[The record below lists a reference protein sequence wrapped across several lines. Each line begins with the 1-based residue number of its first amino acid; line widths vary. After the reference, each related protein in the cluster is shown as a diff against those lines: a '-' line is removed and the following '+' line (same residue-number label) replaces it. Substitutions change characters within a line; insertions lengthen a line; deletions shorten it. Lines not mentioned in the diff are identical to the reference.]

1 LSSFNA
7 VQFGQTGIIQS
18 RQANPSI
25 TIADNVYRAN
35 AGSTGYKAIATAASS
50 MITQSSGQID
60 FYTNASA
67 SAGADVTLNKRV
79 SIDSNGQTTF
89 TGQDEESSGEAYNYN
104 IILAPDTSLSIAAG
118 KGTGILFQSED
129 SGSSGRHAA
138 NINSFRT
145 ASSASNTSN
154 GLRFTVRPNGSD
166 MIEAFRLRSD
176 EAVFNENANA
186 IDFRVETA
194 SDPNSFF
201 VDSSINQIRMS
212 GGHQFNS
219 APKAQTG
226 GEFLHFNT
234 GRIQV
239 SSGATSNINLFERL
253 SVDSSCA
260 GTVYIACE
268 NSGENV
274 NWSYILDFHF
284 SNGTFTTTARA
295 TGDSQSTTTV
305 SLSENGAHIML
316 SVVYGGGL
324 GGNIE
329 YNAGGHA
336 SLLQHT

>member
-1 LSSFNA
+1 ASVEHMKLDGSVVINEGSADLDVRVETDARSNGFVIDASTDNVGFMVTPVTDSLSSFNA

-154 GLRFTVRPNGSD
+154 G
-166 MIEAFRLRSD
+166 
-176 EAVFNENANA
+176 
-186 IDFRVETA
+186 
-194 SDPNSFF
+194 
-201 VDSSINQIRMS
+201 
-212 GGHQFNS
+212 
-219 APKAQTG
+219 
-226 GEFLHFNT
+226 
-234 GRIQV
+234 
-239 SSGATSNINLFERL
+239 
-253 SVDSSCA
+253 
-260 GTVYIACE
+260 
-268 NSGENV
+268 
-274 NWSYILDFHF
+274 
-284 SNGTFTTTARA
+284 
-295 TGDSQSTTTV
+295 
-305 SLSENGAHIML
+305 
-316 SVVYGGGL
+316 
-324 GGNIE
+324 
-329 YNAGGHA
+329 
-336 SLLQHT
+336 